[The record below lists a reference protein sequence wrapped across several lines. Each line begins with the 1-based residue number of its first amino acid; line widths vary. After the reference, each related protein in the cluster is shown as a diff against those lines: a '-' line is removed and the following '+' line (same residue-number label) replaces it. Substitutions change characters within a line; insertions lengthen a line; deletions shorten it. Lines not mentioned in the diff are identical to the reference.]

1 MNEFKVYYEDTD
13 ASGRV
18 YHANYLKYLE
28 RGRSNLI
35 YQSKYNHQ
43 ELLKKFNII
52 FVVKNLSINYL
63 SPAFFEDILEVQT
76 SLNQLSRVKLNFN
89 QKIFRNTE
97 LLVDAEVIV
106 IPVNVGGKIIRLNEE
121 LFSFFIKFFFQFLQ
135 LGKIQLY
142 LFL

>member
-1 MNEFKVYYEDTD
+1 MNKIRVYYEDTD

-43 ELLKKFNII
+43 ELLKKFNIV
-52 FVVKNLSINYL
+52 FVVKSLNINYL
-63 SPAFFEDILEVQT
+63 KPAFFEDIIEVQT
-76 SLNQLSRVKLNFN
+76 SLKLLSRVKLNFN
-89 QKIFRNTE
+89 QKIIRNNE

-106 IPVNVGGKIIRLNEE
+106 IPINTKGKIIKLNEE
-121 LFSFFIKFFFQFLQ
+121 LYSFLKTIS
-135 LGKIQLY
+135 
-142 LFL
+142 

>member
-1 MNEFKVYYEDTD
+1 MDKFRVYYEDTD

-52 FVVKNLSINYL
+52 FVVKNLNINYL
-63 SPAFFEDILEVQT
+63 RPAFFEDILEVQT
-76 SLNQLSRVKLNFN
+76 SINQLSRVKLNFN
-89 QKIFRNTE
+89 QKILRHTE
-97 LLVDAEVIV
+97 LLVDAEVMV
-106 IPVNVGGKIIRLNEE
+106 IPVNTDGKIIRLNEE
-121 LFSFFIKFFFQFLQ
+121 LFSFLKTIS
-135 LGKIQLY
+135 
-142 LFL
+142 

>member
-1 MNEFKVYYEDTD
+1 MDKFRVYYEDTD

-52 FVVKNLSINYL
+52 FVVKNLNINYL
-63 SPAFFEDILEVQT
+63 RPAFFEDILEVQT
-76 SLNQLSRVKLNFN
+76 SINQLSRVKLNFN

-97 LLVDAEVIV
+97 LLVNAEVIV
-106 IPVNVGGKIIRLNEE
+106 IPVNIEGKIIRLNEE
-121 LFSFFIKFFFQFLQ
+121 LFSFLKTIS
-135 LGKIQLY
+135 
-142 LFL
+142 

>member
-1 MNEFKVYYEDTD
+1 MNKIRVYYEDTD

-43 ELLKKFNII
+43 ELLKKFNIV
-52 FVVKNLSINYL
+52 FVVKSLNINYL
-63 SPAFFEDILEVQT
+63 KPAFFEDIIEVQT
-76 SLNQLSRVKLNFN
+76 SLKLLSRVKLNFN
-89 QKIFRNTE
+89 QKIIRNNE

-106 IPVNVGGKIIRLNEE
+106 ITINSSGKIIKLNKE
-121 LFSFFIKFFFQFLQ
+121 LYSFLNTIS
-135 LGKIQLY
+135 
-142 LFL
+142 

>member
-1 MNEFKVYYEDTD
+1 MNKIRVYYEDTD

-35 YQSKYNHQ
+35 YKSKYNHQ

-52 FVVKNLSINYL
+52 FVVKSLNINYL
-63 SPAFFEDILEVQT
+63 KPAFFEDIIEVQT
-76 SLNQLSRVKLNFN
+76 SLNLLSRVKLNFN
-89 QKIFRNTE
+89 QKIIRNNE

-106 IPVNVGGKIIRLNEE
+106 IPINTKGKIIKLNEE
-121 LFSFFIKFFFQFLQ
+121 LYSFLKTFS
-135 LGKIQLY
+135 
-142 LFL
+142 

>member
-1 MNEFKVYYEDTD
+1 MDKFRVYYEDTD

-52 FVVKNLSINYL
+52 FVVKNLNINYL
-63 SPAFFEDILEVQT
+63 RPAFFEDILEVQT

-89 QKIFRNTE
+89 QKILRHTE
-97 LLVDAEVIV
+97 LLVDAEVMV
-106 IPVNVGGKIIRLNEE
+106 IPVNTEGKIIRLGEE
-121 LFSFFIKFFFQFLQ
+121 LFSFLKTIS
-135 LGKIQLY
+135 
-142 LFL
+142 

>member
-1 MNEFKVYYEDTD
+1 MDKFRVYYEDTD

-52 FVVKNLSINYL
+52 FVVKNLNINYL
-63 SPAFFEDILEVQT
+63 RPAFFEDILEVQT
-76 SLNQLSRVKLNFN
+76 SINQLSRVKLNFN
-89 QKIFRNTE
+89 QKILRHTE

-106 IPVNVGGKIIRLNEE
+106 IPVNLEGKIIRLNEE
-121 LFSFFIKFFFQFLQ
+121 LFSFLKTIS
-135 LGKIQLY
+135 
-142 LFL
+142 

>member
-1 MNEFKVYYEDTD
+1 MDKFRVYYEDTD

-52 FVVKNLSINYL
+52 FVVKKLNINYL
-63 SPAFFEDILEVQT
+63 RPAFFEDILEVQT

-97 LLVDAEVIV
+97 LLVDAEVMV
-106 IPVNVGGKIIRLNEE
+106 IPVNTEGKIIRLDEE
-121 LFSFFIKFFFQFLQ
+121 LFSFLKTIS
-135 LGKIQLY
+135 
-142 LFL
+142 

>member
-1 MNEFKVYYEDTD
+1 MDKFRVYYEDTD

-35 YQSKYNHQ
+35 YQSKFNHQ

-52 FVVKNLSINYL
+52 FVVKNININYL
-63 SPAFFEDILEVQT
+63 RSAFFENILEVQT
-76 SLNQLSRVKLNFN
+76 SINQLSRVKLNFN
-89 QKIFRNTE
+89 QKILRNTE

-106 IPVNVGGKIIRLNEE
+106 IPVNLEGKIIRLNEE
-121 LFSFFIKFFFQFLQ
+121 LFSFLKTIS
-135 LGKIQLY
+135 
-142 LFL
+142 

>member
-1 MNEFKVYYEDTD
+1 MDKFRVYYEDTD

-35 YQSKYNHQ
+35 YQSNYNHQ

-52 FVVKNLSINYL
+52 FVVKNLNINYL
-63 SPAFFEDILEVQT
+63 RPAFFEDILEVQT

-89 QKIFRNTE
+89 QKILRHTE
-97 LLVDAEVIV
+97 LLVEAEVIV
-106 IPVNVGGKIIRLNEE
+106 IPVNIEGKIIRLNEE
-121 LFSFFIKFFFQFLQ
+121 LFSFLKTIS
-135 LGKIQLY
+135 
-142 LFL
+142 

>member
-1 MNEFKVYYEDTD
+1 MDKFRVYYEDTD

-52 FVVKNLSINYL
+52 FVVKNLNINY
-63 SPAFFEDILEVQT
+63 SRPAFFEDILEVQT
-76 SLNQLSRVKLNFN
+76 SINQLSRVKLNFN
-89 QKIFRNTE
+89 QKILRHTE

-106 IPVNVGGKIIRLNEE
+106 IPVNTEGKIVRLDKE
-121 LFSFFIKFFFQFLQ
+121 LFSFLKTIS
-135 LGKIQLY
+135 
-142 LFL
+142 

>member
-1 MNEFKVYYEDTD
+1 MNKIRVYYEDTD

-52 FVVKNLSINYL
+52 FVVKSLNINYL
-63 SPAFFEDILEVQT
+63 KPAFFEDIIEVQT
-76 SLNQLSRVKLNFN
+76 SLNLLSRVKLNFN
-89 QKIFRNTE
+89 QKIIRNNE

-106 IPVNVGGKIIRLNEE
+106 IPINSSGKIIKLNEE
-121 LFSFFIKFFFQFLQ
+121 LYSFLKTIS
-135 LGKIQLY
+135 
-142 LFL
+142 

>member
-1 MNEFKVYYEDTD
+1 MNKIRVYYEDTD

-52 FVVKNLSINYL
+52 FVVKSLNINYL
-63 SPAFFEDILEVQT
+63 KPAFFEDIIEVQT
-76 SLNQLSRVKLNFN
+76 SLNLLSRVKLNFN
-89 QKIFRNTE
+89 QKIIRNNE

-106 IPVNVGGKIIRLNEE
+106 IPINTKGKIIKLNEE
-121 LFSFFIKFFFQFLQ
+121 LYSFLKTIS
-135 LGKIQLY
+135 
-142 LFL
+142 

>member
-1 MNEFKVYYEDTD
+1 MNKIRVYYEDTD

-52 FVVKNLSINYL
+52 FVVKSLNINYL
-63 SPAFFEDILEVQT
+63 KPAFFEDIIEVQT
-76 SLNQLSRVKLNFN
+76 SLNTLSRVKLNFN
-89 QKIFRNTE
+89 QKIIRNNE

-106 IPVNVGGKIIRLNEE
+106 IPINSSGKIIKLNED
-121 LFSFFIKFFFQFLQ
+121 LYSFLKTIS
-135 LGKIQLY
+135 
-142 LFL
+142 

>member
-1 MNEFKVYYEDTD
+1 MDKFRVYYEDTD

-76 SLNQLSRVKLNFN
+76 SINQLSRVKLNFN

-106 IPVNVGGKIIRLNEE
+106 IPVNIEGKIIRLNEE
-121 LFSFFIKFFFQFLQ
+121 LFSFLKTIS
-135 LGKIQLY
+135 
-142 LFL
+142 

>member
-1 MNEFKVYYEDTD
+1 MNKIRVYYEDTD

-43 ELLKKFNII
+43 ELSKKFNII
-52 FVVKNLSINYL
+52 FVVKSLNINYL
-63 SPAFFEDILEVQT
+63 KPAFFEDIIEVQT
-76 SLNQLSRVKLNFN
+76 SLNTLSRVKLNFN
-89 QKIFRNTE
+89 QKIIRNNE

-106 IPVNVGGKIIRLNEE
+106 IPINTKGKIIKLNEE
-121 LFSFFIKFFFQFLQ
+121 LYSFLKTIS
-135 LGKIQLY
+135 
-142 LFL
+142 

>member
-1 MNEFKVYYEDTD
+1 MDKFRVYYEDTD

-35 YQSKYNHQ
+35 YQSKYNHH

-106 IPVNVGGKIIRLNEE
+106 IPVNIEGKIIRLNEE
-121 LFSFFIKFFFQFLQ
+121 LFSFLKTIS
-135 LGKIQLY
+135 
-142 LFL
+142 

>member
-1 MNEFKVYYEDTD
+1 MDKFRVYYEDTD

-35 YQSKYNHQ
+35 YQSNYNHQ

-97 LLVDAEVIV
+97 LLVDAEVVV
-106 IPVNVGGKIIRLNEE
+106 IPVNIDGKIIRLNEE
-121 LFSFFIKFFFQFLQ
+121 LFSFLKTIS
-135 LGKIQLY
+135 
-142 LFL
+142 